1 MRQGQQN
8 RRGRGRNNNGSNN
21 NQSHGQSNNQSRR
34 GQSPLARNYESNGP
48 NVKIRGNAAH
58 VAEKYMSLARDAQSS
73 GDSVMAENYLQ
84 HAEHYNRIIMA
95 AQQPA
100 DGSNPN
106 AGMVQRPRPLP
117 GEFGASDD
125 DMDGDGE
132 EQGQSTMP
140 GAGGSF
146 GAPAQGSSGQGGYP
160 SQGQP
165 QGYGQ
170 NQNRNGYNQRGDGNR
185 GDGNRSEGHRHEGRH
200 EGRSDNRNDG
210 NRGDRFPRDRDR
222 DGRDRDRDG
231 GQQRM
236 QQRPD
241 NRQDGRHD
249 QPRRDQPRSEH
260 GRPDSSRPDSS
271 RNDQNRNE
279 HGRNDASRQE
289 HPRHDQQRHD
299 QPRQNDFGRQ
309 PQPTV
314 EHGPGSYN
322 PMVGG
327 SFAPVAS
334 PVPSFGGEPA
344 AGGFAQVP
352 VAPAHVPVPVATEF
366 DGGVSADAS
375 RVARAPVEGEAAS
388 FRRERPERAPRPGVG
403 EEGYRAPRR
412 RRAPVAA
419 GVAEGAE
426 PSEGDAS
433 PAPRRKSEPD
443 ASGE

>member
-8 RRGRGRNNNGSNN
+8 RRGRGRNNNGSSNP
-21 NQSHGQSNNQSRR
+21 SHGHSNNQSRR

-95 AQQPA
+95 AQTPA
-100 DGSNPN
+100 DGSNPH
-106 AGMVQRPRPLP
+106 AGVVQRPRPLP

-132 EQGQSTMP
+132 EHGQSIGGGMAAP
-140 GAGGSF
+140 MQGAG
-146 GAPAQGSSGQGGYP
+146 GQGGYP
-160 SQGQP
+160 TQGQP

-170 NQNRNGYNQRGDGNR
+170 NQNRNGYGQRGEGNRGDGNR
-185 GDGNRSEGHRHEGRH
+185 GDGNRNDGNRHEGRH
-200 EGRSDNRNDG
+200 EGRSDNRHEG
-210 NRGDRFPRDRDR
+210 NRGDRFPRDREGRDR
-222 DGRDRDRDG
+222 DGRDRDREG

-241 NRQDGRHD
+241 NRHD

-260 GRPDSSRPDSS
+260 GRPDSSRPESN

-279 HGRNDASRQE
+279 HGRSDASRQE

-309 PQPTV
+309 PQPMV
-314 EHGPGSYN
+314 EHIPV
-322 PMVGG
+322 PQAPVTGG

-334 PVPSFGGEPA
+334 PVPSFGSELA
-344 AGGFAQVP
+344 AGGFAHAP
-352 VAPAHVPVPVATEF
+352 VAPTHVAVPVSTEF
-366 DGGVSADAS
+366 DSGVSADAG
-375 RVARAPVEGEAAS
+375 RVARAPAEGEATS
-388 FRRERPERAPRPGVG
+388 FRRERPERAPRPAVG

-412 RRAPVAA
+412 RRAPVVA
-419 GVAEGAE
+419 GGAEGAE
-426 PSEGDAS
+426 PSESDAA